1 MNTTVAS
8 AYMIGGIILVVFLL
22 LAVLVANGIS
32 FETGINR
39 EDKKKRRTWFW
50 VLAVLCPIA
59 VMAVSYFA
67 VYTGIR
73 VPSRQTAYITA
84 MGISS
89 AAAFVLY
96 VAIGYVLSKM
106 FPHGKLSSWF

>member
-32 FETGINR
+32 FETGLTPNA
-39 EDKKKRRTWFW
+39 KKKRRTRSWA
-50 VLAVLCPIA
+50 LAVLCPIA

-89 AAAFVLY
+89 AAAFGRD

-106 FPHGKLSSWF
+106 SPHGKLSSWF